1 MKDRNNKAIC
11 RLSVKA
17 MPEAELPGNQHLSET
32 NDPVNNPKLDQT
44 YEVDKIEQ
52 HLAPENDEW
61 ETVNFPDSI
70 SVDSI
75 PVLETTSAE
84 PQDLILTNQNQPQ
97 GKSEEVPG
105 VKVVLTKDST
115 EEIESANLMEAL
127 HECNRELINRVTEL
141 ETSLEDCQKT
151 LENQEKLLEE
161 RTRELAATQQQV
173 TRLFYKLE
181 LCNQIIQRQEVLVE
195 SLTDKWENSQ
205 QQQAQMERECALTKQ
220 SYNQQSYHLKEL
232 ENSCRELR
240 SRLYRQQQQTLQFK
254 AALERC
260 LEMPGRID
268 TLNQPTEKPTELSP
282 VILSQVSSK
291 SEPLKEE
298 TSPVTTSQVGSKSEP
313 SKHDNPFL
321 QPQKKILPLINSEPV
336 KAWSPQTKNKQKEES
351 ILDKKET
358 TIAKIDLEKKLDL
371 PQGLTRPQQVSSSEE
386 NTSENDFFAEVSE
399 STSNPSLPSFSR
411 IGEVD
416 TSELVDEV
424 SQKDI
429 VEDTEAGEYV
439 VIENDLAEPQSQY
452 QETERLEENE
462 NKVIAETNKVDT
474 LVEEANT
481 AIKHERIS
489 WNISKGK
496 WNVCEYQPEPE
507 IEINP
512 EINAEDFYEVG
523 EELQEDVEKT
533 TGVGSNL
540 HLPTWDSTVFESE
553 SFEEEVVSE
562 IPQEQHLSLGA
573 IDLPNFPRIPID
585 EQPSAVNG

>member
-1 MKDRNNKAIC
+1 
-11 RLSVKA
+11 
-17 MPEAELPGNQHLSET
+17 MPEAELPGNQHLPET
-32 NDPVNNPKLDQT
+32 NDPVNNQKLDHT

-52 HLAPENDEW
+52 HLAPEQQTSLENDEW
-61 ETVNFPDSI
+61 ETVNFPDAI

-84 PQDLILTNQNQPQ
+84 PEDLILANQDRPQ

-105 VKVVLTKDST
+105 FQVVLKKDST
-115 EEIESANLMEAL
+115 EELESANLMEAL

-141 ETSLEDCQKT
+141 ETSLEECQQT

-205 QQQAQMERECALTKQ
+205 QQQAQMERECALNKQ

-260 LEMPGRID
+260 LEMPGKID
-268 TLNQPTEKPTELSP
+268 TVNLPIEKPTELSP
-282 VILSQVSSK
+282 VIASQVSSK
-291 SEPLKEE
+291 SEPLKGE
-298 TSPVTTSQVGSKSEP
+298 TSPVTKSQVSSKSEP
-313 SKHDNPFL
+313 SKQDNPFL
-321 QPQKKILPLINSEPV
+321 QTNTKILPLTNSEPV
-336 KAWSPQTKNKQKEES
+336 KTWSPQTKNQQKEES
-351 ILDKKET
+351 ILEKKET
-358 TIAKIDLEKKLDL
+358 TIAKIDLGKKLDL

-399 STSNPSLPSFSR
+399 TKLNPSLPSFSR
-411 IGEVD
+411 IGEVSD
-416 TSELVDEV
+416 YELVDET
-424 SQKDI
+424 SQQDI
-429 VEDTEAGEYV
+429 LEDTEAGEYV
-439 VIENDLAEPQSQY
+439 VIENDLAEAQSQDR
-452 QETERLEENE
+452 ETTEILEE
-462 NKVIAETNKVDT
+462 NKVIAETKKVDI
-474 LVEEANT
+474 LAEEANT

-496 WNVCEYQPEPE
+496 WNVREYQPEPE

-512 EINAEDFYEVG
+512 EINAEDFSEVS
-523 EELQEDVEKT
+523 EEVQEDVEEIT
-533 TGVGSNL
+533 PVGSKL
-540 HLPTWDSTVFESE
+540 DLPTWDSTVFEPE

-562 IPQEQHLSLGA
+562 IPQKQHLSLGA

>member
-1 MKDRNNKAIC
+1 
-11 RLSVKA
+11 

-195 SLTDKWENSQ
+195 SLTDKWENSE

-240 SRLYRQQQQTLQFK
+240 SRLYRQQQQTMQFK

-260 LEMPGRID
+260 LEMPGKID
-268 TLNQPTEKPTELSP
+268 TVNQLTEKSTELSP
-282 VILSQVSSK
+282 VMASQVSSK

-298 TSPVTTSQVGSKSEP
+298 TSQISSKSQR
-313 SKHDNPFL
+313 SKEENPFI
-321 QPQKKILPLINSEPV
+321 QTNTKILPLINSEPV
-336 KAWSPQTKNKQKEES
+336 KPWSAPIKNQQKEES
-351 ILDKKET
+351 ILDKKEIG
-358 TIAKIDLEKKLDL
+358 IAKINSGKKLDL
-371 PQGLTRPQQVSSSEE
+371 PQGLTTPQQVSSSEE
-386 NTSENDFFAEVSE
+386 NTPENDFFAEVSE
-399 STSNPSLPSFSR
+399 STLNPSLPSFSR
-411 IGEVD
+411 IGEVPD
-416 TSELVDEV
+416 YELVDEV
-424 SQKDI
+424 SQNDI
-429 VEDTEAGEYV
+429 LEDTEAGEYV
-439 VIENDLAEPQSQY
+439 VIENDLTEEQSKY
-452 QETERLEENE
+452 QEVERLEE
-462 NKVIAETNKVDT
+462 NKVIAELKQ
-474 LVEEANT
+474 VETFEEESNRG
-481 AIKHERIS
+481 IKHERIS
-489 WNISKGK
+489 WNISTGK
-496 WNVCEYQPEPE
+496 WNVCEYQPELETE
-507 IEINP
+507 ID
-512 EINAEDFYEVG
+512 AEDFSEVS
-523 EELQEDVEKT
+523 EEVQQDIEQT
-533 TGVGSNL
+533 TPVSNKL
-540 HLPTWDSTVFESE
+540 DLPTWNTPIFDSEP
-553 SFEEEVVSE
+553 FEEDEVSE
-562 IPQEQHLSLGA
+562 VSEKQDLSLGV
-573 IDLPNFPRIPID
+573 IDLPSFPRIPID
-585 EQPSAVNG
+585 DQPSAVNG